1 MDGELEK
8 QLHDHDLRL
17 TRVEAELQGVHKEI
31 REQRVEI
38 REQRED
44 IRQNAEIARSVRT
57 EVSLLSMT
65 IGELVGTNKMLIWGL
80 GLFGAL
86 IGGLEAWSVFQ

>member
-31 REQRVEI
+31 REQR
-38 REQRED
+38 ED
-44 IRQNAEIARSVRT
+44 IRLNAEIARSVRT
-57 EVSLLSMT
+57 EVVNLASK
-65 IGELVGTNKMLIWGL
+65 IGELTGSNKMLLWGIGVL
-80 GLFGAL
+80 GAFISA
-86 IGGLEAWSVFQ
+86 LEAWSVLG

>member
-31 REQRVEI
+31 REQR
-38 REQRED
+38 ED
-44 IRQNAEIARSVRT
+44 IRLNAEIARSVRS
-57 EVSLLSMT
+57 EVSNLALK
-65 IGELVGTNKMLIWGL
+65 IGELTGSSRLLLWGI
-80 GLFGAL
+80 GLFAAL

>member
-31 REQRVEI
+31 REQRK
-38 REQRED
+38 D
-44 IRQNAEIARSVRT
+44 IRLNAEIARGVQAGVMALTSK
-57 EVSLLSMT
+57 VSELSGSHKLL
-65 IGELVGTNKMLIWGL
+65 LWGL
-80 GLFGAL
+80 GLFCSFLA
-86 IGGLEAWSVFQ
+86 GLEVWTVFR